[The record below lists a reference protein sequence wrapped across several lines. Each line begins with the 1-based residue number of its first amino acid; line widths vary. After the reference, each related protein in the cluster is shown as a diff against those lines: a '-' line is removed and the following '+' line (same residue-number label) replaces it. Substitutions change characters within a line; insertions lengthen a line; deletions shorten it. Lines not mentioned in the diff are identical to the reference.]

1 MNLAKQRKKIRAILK
16 QLKEPDSMNRIYH
29 LVSYLKQQEKEKSKW
44 VWIKKSPARRQPSRA
59 KQKNIQLNYITISK
73 QSKVDY
79 TDVFN
84 DIEMYLARAEAAI
97 NEVVGEFQDSRTT
110 TFALIANDYLGK
122 IREIVESAME

>member
-1 MNLAKQRKKIRAILK
+1 MSMNK
-16 QLKEPDSMNRIYH
+16 KEPSTAATEQGN
-29 LVSYLKQQEKEKSKW
+29 KQ
-44 VWIKKSPARRQPSRA
+44 
-59 KQKNIQLNYITISK
+59 NIQLNYITISE
-73 QSKVDY
+73 QSKADY
-79 TDVFN
+79 IDMFN

>member
-1 MNLAKQRKKIRAILK
+1 MSMNK
-16 QLKEPDSMNRIYH
+16 KEPSTAATELGN
-29 LVSYLKQQEKEKSKW
+29 KQ
-44 VWIKKSPARRQPSRA
+44 
-59 KQKNIQLNYITISK
+59 NIQLNYTTIL
-73 QSKVDY
+73 QESKVDY

>member
-1 MNLAKQRKKIRAILK
+1 MSMNK
-16 QLKEPDSMNRIYH
+16 KEPSTAATEQGN
-29 LVSYLKQQEKEKSKW
+29 KQ
-44 VWIKKSPARRQPSRA
+44 
-59 KQKNIQLNYITISK
+59 NIQLNYTTIL
-73 QSKVDY
+73 QESKVDY

>member
-1 MNLAKQRKKIRAILK
+1 MSMNK
-16 QLKEPDSMNRIYH
+16 KEPSTAATE
-29 LVSYLKQQEKEKSKW
+29 QGTTKSL
-44 VWIKKSPARRQPSRA
+44 
-59 KQKNIQLNYITISK
+59 QLNYITISK

-122 IREIVESAME
+122 IREIVESEMG